1 MNKEAM
7 KQYKKLEANLQSL
20 VSINEWFKI
29 RQDHEAVETYNKLI
43 IETENK
49 MKILRATF

>member
-20 VSINEWFKI
+20 VSINEWFKA
-29 RQDHEAVETYNKLI
+29 RKDAEKSFQFNPNHG
-43 IETENK
+43 
-49 MKILRATF
+49 R

>member
-20 VSINEWFKI
+20 VSINEWFKA
-29 RQDHEAVETYNKLI
+29 RKDAEAVEIYNKLI

-49 MKILRATF
+49 MKILRANF